1 MIKFFYIAKDKEGN
15 KVTGIEE
22 GMTSEEI
29 AVRLQSKGFI
39 VINISLDLDS
49 PTSSLI
55 FKSKHKHFRISSG
68 DLVNFC
74 RQMATLVGSGVTIL
88 RSLDIILKQVQSKE
102 LFLIIQGL
110 KKNMEEGLSFH
121 EALAKHPKVF
131 SELWVNL
138 VESGEASGSLPVV
151 LDRLARSLERSAEF
165 KRKITTALIYPIILM
180 VVGSGALLFLTIK
193 IIPTFAEVFK
203 GFNVTLPLLTQMIM
217 TFSEIVRKYFIF
229 GLVGLVVSG
238 VLLKKFISTEIGC
251 RKYERLLFSLPV
263 FGDFFRA
270 MISEK
275 FSSGMSILVESGVP
289 ILYSLEIVEKSVG
302 SFIVAD
308 YIRKMKEDVRQ
319 GKTLSQPL
327 ADCEFF
333 EPMVVQMVSVG
344 EEIGE
349 LSQMF
354 KRINV
359 FYQDSVETFLARF
372 TAMFEP
378 IMLIF
383 MGGIIGIMVLGIF
396 MPIFQIGRMTGN

>member
-1 MIKFFYIAKDKEGN
+1 MVKFFYIAKDKEGN

-22 GMTSEEI
+22 GSSSEEI

-39 VINISLDLDS
+39 VINISFDIDS
-49 PTSSLI
+49 SVSRL
-55 FKSKHKHFRISSG
+55 KSKGKYKHSQISSV

-88 RSLDIILKQVQSKE
+88 RSLDIIIMQVESKG
-102 LFLIIQGL
+102 LFLIIQQL

-121 EALAKHPKVF
+121 EALARHPKVF

-151 LDRLARSLERSAEF
+151 LDRLARTLERSAEF
-165 KRKITTALIYPIILM
+165 KGKIITALIYPAILM
-180 VVGSGALLFLTIK
+180 AVSFGALMFLTIK

-203 GFNVTLPLLTQMIM
+203 GFNVTLPLLTAIIM
-217 TFSEIVRKYFIF
+217 SFSDIVRKYFIYA
-229 GLVGLVVSG
+229 LVGLAVSG
-238 VLLKKFISTEIGC
+238 VLLKKFISTEIGR
-251 RKYERLLFSLPV
+251 RKYERFLFSLPV

-270 MISEK
+270 LISEK

-289 ILYSLEIVEKSVG
+289 ILYSLEIIEKSVG

-319 GKTLSQPL
+319 GKALSQPL
-327 ADCEFF
+327 ADCNFF
-333 EPMVVQMVSVG
+333 EPMVVQMISVG
-344 EEIGE
+344 EEVGE

-359 FYQDSVETFLARF
+359 FYQGSVETFLARF

-396 MPIFQIGRMTGN
+396 MPIFQISRMAGG